1 MIYFFDINLICKI
14 NQIEN
19 QNAQFENY
27 EKQPQKRYI
36 VLQWWVILVLQPLLV
51 VKAISSWVFNLP
63 RVPSLSSLQQKVS
76 MYAKWFTGL
85 ANRD

>member
-36 VLQWWVILVLQPLLV
+36 VLQ
-51 VKAISSWVFNLP
+51 
-63 RVPSLSSLQQKVS
+63 
-76 MYAKWFTGL
+76 
-85 ANRD
+85 